1 MISIT
6 HKPALLIYCMIMT
19 ALIMMSCNSKKN
31 YTGWVQYNGS
41 DENIHYSSLTQI
53 DTGNVKQLQ
62 VAWEYHSGG
71 VDTANHS
78 QMQCNPIMI
87 DGLLYGTTPNMK
99 LFAIDAATGKEKWQF
114 NPFDSLAGNKR
125 MFFILNNCR
134 GITYWTDGRDD
145 KRILYTAGSA
155 LYSINALDGKL
166 VKDFGAG
173 GKVDL
178 HEGLDRDVKDL
189 FITATSPGI
198 IYKDIII
205 MGSRVDEGA
214 AAAPGHI
221 RAYNVKT
228 GKRQWIFHTIPQP
241 GEPGYETWD
250 DTTAYKFIGGANAW
264 SGFSLDK
271 DRGIVYTSTGSAS
284 YDWYGGR
291 RAGNDLYGNCV
302 LALDA
307 ATGKHIWHFQTVHHD
322 VWDRDLSSPPA
333 LVTITREGKKV
344 DAIAVTTKSGFIFLF
359 DRTNGKPLNEI
370 VEKKVPQ
377 QSDLT
382 GEKLA
387 ATQPFPTAPAPFMR
401 QLFTE
406 KDINPLLPD
415 SSYAAIKKRLASYK
429 NDNMFNPPSLQ
440 GTVVFPGLDG
450 GAEWGGPTFDP
461 SSGLLY
467 INANEMA
474 RVIQAVDVKNIP
486 VKPENNLEAGA
497 RLYQSTCMGC
507 HGPER
512 KGAGNF
518 PSLINVEKKYT
529 AVSFDTLLQSGRRMM
544 PAFKQLNV
552 AERNAI
558 ASFILDISTQKNKR
572 FIDTASKKNDP
583 FKLPYTI
590 TGYNKFLSNEG
601 YPAIAP
607 PWGTL
612 NAIDLNTGK
621 YVWKKTL
628 GNDADFP
635 NAKEPTGVENY
646 GASVVTAGGLL
657 FIAAAK
663 DGKLRAFNKR
673 DGSLLWEVSLPVPG
687 YATPSVYELNG
698 KQYIVIAC
706 GGGKMNTKSGDSY
719 MAFALPGK

>member
-6 HKPALLIYCMIMT
+6 YKPAWLIYCMIIT
-19 ALIMMSCNSKKN
+19 ALLMISCKSKKN
-31 YTGWVQYNGS
+31 YTGWAQYKGS

-114 NPFDSLAGNKR
+114 NPFDSLAGNKK

-134 GITYWTDGRDD
+134 GITYWTGGRDD

-155 LYSINALDGKL
+155 LYSVNALDGKL

-228 GKRQWIFHTIPQP
+228 GKREWIFHTIPQP

-271 DRGIVYTSTGSAS
+271 DRGIVYTCTGSAS

-291 RAGNDLYGNCV
+291 RTGNDLYGNCV

-344 DAIAVTTKSGFIFLF
+344 DALAVTTKAGFIFLF
-359 DRTNGKPLNEI
+359 DRTTGKPLNEI
-370 VEKKVPQ
+370 VEKAVPQ
-377 QSDLT
+377 QSDLA

-387 ATQPFPTAPAPFMR
+387 ATQPFPTVPAPFMR

-474 RVIQAVDVKNIP
+474 WVIQAVDVKSIP

-497 RLYQSTCMGC
+497 RLYQSTCMSC

-529 AVSFDTLLQSGRRMM
+529 AASFDTLLQSGRRMM

-590 TGYNKFLSNEG
+590 TGYNKFLSKEG

-628 GNDADFP
+628 GNDANFT

-657 FIAAAK
+657 FIAATK